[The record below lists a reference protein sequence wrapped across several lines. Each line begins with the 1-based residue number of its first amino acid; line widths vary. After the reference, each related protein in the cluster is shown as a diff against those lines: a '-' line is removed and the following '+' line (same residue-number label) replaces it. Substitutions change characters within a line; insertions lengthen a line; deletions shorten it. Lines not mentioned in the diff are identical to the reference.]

1 LNEQRDLLLKVE
13 DLKTVIPLDEGDLVP
28 VNRVSFE
35 LATHETL
42 GVVGESGCGKSV
54 TAQSIMR
61 IVPHPGRS
69 EGAAFFRR
77 QDGLGA
83 DSSDMVN
90 LISLHPEGREIR
102 SIRGN
107 EIAMIFQEPMTSF
120 SPLHTIGFQIM
131 EAIFLHRT
139 QSRNEAREI
148 TMDLLNRVGIPNA
161 TQNVDSYPHQLS
173 GGMRQRAMIAMALSC
188 NPSLLFADEPTTAL
202 DVTVQAQVLE
212 LMRDLQQDT
221 GMAIIFITHNL
232 GVIAEVAQRV
242 AVMYLGEIVEYTS
255 VDDLFFNP
263 LHPYTQL
270 LLKSIPKVGK
280 KARVRLESIEGTV
293 PLPLDLPDKC
303 SFMPRCPF
311 AMKGVCDTASPP
323 LIQVEEGHLA
333 RCYLYRDKLSD
344 TQAAGVEKR
353 AASHGPEKSG

>member
-13 DLKTVIPLDEGDLVP
+13 DLKTIIPLDEGDLVP
-28 VNRVSFE
+28 VNRVSFD

-54 TAQSIMR
+54 TAQSVMR

-69 EGAAFFRR
+69 EGTVLFRR
-77 QDGLGA
+77 HSGA
-83 DSSDMVN
+83 GPDTMVD
-90 LISLHPEGREIR
+90 LISMHPEGREIR

-120 SPLHTIGFQIM
+120 SPLHTVGFQIM

-139 QSRNEAREI
+139 QNREEAREI
-148 TMDLLNRVGIPNA
+148 TLDLLNRVGIPNA
-161 TQNVDSYPHQLS
+161 TQNIDAYPHQLS

-212 LMRDLQQDT
+212 LMRDLQQET

-232 GVIAEVAQRV
+232 GVIAEMAQRV
-242 AVMYLGEIVEYTS
+242 AVMYLGEIVEYTTA
-255 VDDLFFNP
+255 DDLFFNP

-280 KARVRLESIEGTV
+280 KARVRLESIKGTV
-293 PLPLDLPDKC
+293 PLPLDLPDEC
-303 SFMPRCPF
+303 SFMARCPS
-311 AMKGVCDTASPP
+311 AMPGVCDAGSPP

-344 TQAAGVEKR
+344 AEQAGVETGT
-353 AASHGPEKSG
+353 ASHEPKKSG